1 MRAAR
6 LGRVASWSAVLAV
19 LAVLFVVDGVVSK
32 AGCRE
37 HGCQAGE
44 VRGGMRMTEEAK
56 ESGSS
61 EVRESSRERW

>member
-1 MRAAR
+1 
-6 LGRVASWSAVLAV
+6 VLAV